1 MFTWNMAF
9 KTECVVRIIECTK
22 TKTEIMDP
30 TKTVLFVC
38 VDSNV
43 IRAVVPTV
51 VWHQVRLVRTDA
63 AVILPPVR

>member
-51 VWHQVRLVRTDA
+51 V
-63 AVILPPVR
+63 